1 MMIREA
7 IDSEDLNIKEMAI
20 EMEKKFKK
28 YWQEEYSPIATMA
41 VVLDPRYK
49 LSLVDFCFSKLDLST
64 SNEKVK
70 AVEDNMQKLFK
81 EYLKPSIS
89 DVDTVRSNS
98 GGCDVEMAD
107 EMEEYDNFV
116 SPSQPGSKK
125 TQLSLYLEE
134 PVLVR
139 KGNENLDVLK
149 FWKDNRIKYP
159 ELSLMACDLLSIPI
173 TSVSSESAFSVGG
186 RVIGKFQT
194 SILPENAE
202 AKLCSRDWLYGHQA
216 SDDSEEEDD
225 IAIDM
230 GKFAAMPSS

>member
-1 MMIREA
+1 MLDSAIPYCRAFSDFKVLDSQFKCCPSKEDWVNVERIAKFLRTFYEVTTLFSGSQYPTANVYFHKVWKIHTMIREA
-7 IDSEDLNIKEMAI
+7 IDSEDLNIKEMA
-20 EMEKKFKK
+20 
-28 YWQEEYSPIATMA
+28 
-41 VVLDPRYK
+41 
-49 LSLVDFCFSKLDLST
+49 
-64 SNEKVK
+64 
-70 AVEDNMQKLFK
+70 
-81 EYLKPSIS
+81 
-89 DVDTVRSNS
+89 
-98 GGCDVEMAD
+98 
-107 EMEEYDNFV
+107 
-116 SPSQPGSKK
+116 
-125 TQLSLYLEE
+125 QLSLYLEE

-159 ELSLMACDLLSIPI
+159 ELSLMARDLLSIPI

-194 SILPENAE
+194 FILPKNAE

-230 GKFAAMPSS
+230 GKFAA